1 VDLRTARRRLL
12 VEGSGMAI
20 TAAAFG
26 VVFGLAARDA
36 GLSLPEAIA
45 MSVFV
50 FAGAAQF
57 AAVGLIAQGV
67 PWAAIVLLTALLNSR
82 HLLYSAALLPWLRPS
97 PAVERAAMAY
107 GLTDE
112 AFALSLHHFNR
123 LGRTDIPGYWLAA
136 GLVWVPWN
144 LATIAGVVGGQAIPD
159 PSRFGVDIVFPAA
172 MAGLAVLLI
181 RARRD
186 LVAAVAACIVGVA
199 LALVIDPAVGI
210 VAGGL
215 IGPLVAMAV
224 VRPPD
229 RVGSEVAELEAGA
242 EAFGFT
248 LPTPH
253 HDDTSTGAA
262 P

>member
-1 VDLRTARRRLL
+1 MALTA
-12 VEGSGMAI
+12 VAV
-20 TAAAFG
+20 G
-26 VVFGLAARDA
+26 VVFGLAARNA
-36 GLSLPEAIA
+36 GLSVAETIA

-67 PWAAIVLLTALLNSR
+67 PWAAIILLTALLNSR
-82 HLLYSAALLPWLRPS
+82 HLLYSAALLPWLRPR
-97 PAVERAAMAY
+97 PAPERAAMAY
-107 GLTDE
+107 VLTDE

-123 LGRTDIPGYWLAA
+123 LGRTDVGGYWLAA
-136 GLVWVPWN
+136 GLIWVPWN
-144 LATIAGVVGGQAIPD
+144 LATIAGVIGGQVIPD
-159 PSRFGVDIVFPAA
+159 PSRFGIDVIFPAA

-186 LVAAVAACIVGVA
+186 LIAAVAACVVGVV
-199 LALVIDPAVGI
+199 LAIAVDPAVGV

-215 IGPLVAMAV
+215 IGPLVALAAPGPRGRTAPV
-224 VRPPD
+224 
-229 RVGSEVAELEAGA
+229 EAEAEA

-248 LPTPH
+248 RPGAPSE
-253 HDDTSTGAA
+253 DPPTGAA

>member
-1 VDLRTARRRLL
+1 MSV
-12 VEGSGMAI
+12 

-82 HLLYSAALLPWLRPS
+82 HLLYSAALLPWLRPR
-97 PAVERAAMAY
+97 PAAERAAMAY
-107 GLTDE
+107 VLTDE

-123 LGRTDIPGYWLAA
+123 LGRTDVGGYWLAA
-136 GLVWVPWN
+136 GMVYVPWN
-144 LATIAGVVGGQAIPD
+144 AATIAGVIGGQVIPD
-159 PSRFGVDIVFPAA
+159 PGRFGVDVVFPAA
-172 MAGLAVLLI
+172 MAGLAVLLV

-186 LVAAVAACIVGVA
+186 LVAAIAACIIGVA
-199 LALVIDPAVGI
+199 LALAIDPAVGI

-224 VRPPD
+224 PRPPD
-229 RVGSEVAELEAGA
+229 WGVPEAAEAGA
-242 EAFGFT
+242 EAEAGAFDFT
-248 LPTPH
+248 RSTPRG
-253 HDDTSTGAA
+253 DDASMGAA